1 MKQQNNPPLC
11 NVKDTKEFFS
21 SAMKNMF
28 APVIKER
35 SIYTEGDVSGTL
47 RNAIADHLYIE
58 TYVRN
63 YGNTNTPSGDTM
75 FRLLKEIASESG
87 SHRRKGSDMNKKR
100 KTVRT
105 GIETIDSLL
114 DLIIKKAIS
123 MGAFSTPV
131 NVAIDEHDHPYYGAD
146 SRYLIGVGSKKFR
159 GTDKAYRFATL
170 ESVKRGERFV
180 LSVMRRDQLD
190 GIDNSKEVKTLIEHA
205 VDLGIRIN
213 IILMDRGYLDAG
225 VMNNVDTMGMKY
237 IVPARDNPKVLG
249 LKKKD
254 TNWSERKD
262 LSFLVVNDS
271 IDSGR
276 EVARSNFVHVKYHKD
291 GKLHDF
297 CFYTNIEVTEDNVEN
312 LAETYRE
319 RWSIENGYGE
329 KMVFEEKTHSPDI
342 GVRYFIFYFS
352 VLIYNLWILINLM
365 RRLSGQKWIVFIDFV
380 IDMKKGR
387 WGSITGDYG

>member
-1 MKQQNNPPLC
+1 MITQNNPPLC

-28 APVIKER
+28 VPVIKKR

-47 RNAIADHLYIE
+47 RNAIADHLYVE
-58 TYVRN
+58 TYIRN
-63 YGNTNTPSGDTM
+63 YGNTRTPSGDTM
-75 FRLLKEIASESG
+75 FRLLKGIASESG
-87 SHRRKGSDMNKKR
+87 SHRRKGSDMVKSR

-105 GIETIDSLL
+105 GIEKIQSLL

-123 MGAFSTPV
+123 TGAFSTSV

-146 SRYLIGVGSKKFR
+146 SRYLIAVGSNKFR

-170 ESVKRGERFV
+170 ESVKKGERFV
-180 LSVMRRDQLD
+180 LSVMSRDQLD
-190 GIDNSKEVKTLIEHA
+190 GIDNWKEVKTLIEHA
-205 VDLGIRIN
+205 VDLGIKIN
-213 IILMDRGYLDAG
+213 IVLMDRGYLDAG
-225 VMNNVDTMGMKY
+225 VMNGMDIMGMKY
-237 IVPARDNPKVLG
+237 IVPAKDNSKVLRFREEEMHYSA
-249 LKKKD
+249 K
-254 TNWSERKD
+254 ND

-276 EVARSNFVHVKYHKD
+276 EVAKANFVHVRYHRD

-352 VLIYNLWILINLM
+352 ALLYNLWILIKLM
-365 RRLSGQKWIVFIDFV
+365 RRLSGLIWIIFMDFV
-380 IDMKKGR
+380 IDMKRGR
-387 WGSITGDYG
+387 WGSITGDFG

>member
-1 MKQQNNPPLC
+1 MITQNNPPLC

-28 APVIKER
+28 VPVIKKR

-47 RNAIADHLYIE
+47 RNAIADHLYVE
-58 TYVRN
+58 TYIRN
-63 YGNTNTPSGDTM
+63 YGNTRTPSGDTM
-75 FRLLKEIASESG
+75 FRLLKGIASESG
-87 SHRRKGSDMNKKR
+87 SHRRKGSDMVKSR

-105 GIETIDSLL
+105 GIEKIQSLL

-123 MGAFSTPV
+123 TGAFSTSV

-146 SRYLIGVGSKKFR
+146 SRYLIAVGSNKFR

-170 ESVKRGERFV
+170 ESVKKGERFV
-180 LSVMRRDQLD
+180 LSVMSRDQLD
-190 GIDNSKEVKTLIEHA
+190 GIDNWKEVKTLIEHA
-205 VDLGIRIN
+205 VDLGIKIN
-213 IILMDRGYLDAG
+213 IVLMDRGYLDAG
-225 VMNNVDTMGMKY
+225 VMNGMDIMGMKY
-237 IVPARDNPKVLG
+237 IVPAKDNPKVLRFREEEMHYSA
-249 LKKKD
+249 K
-254 TNWSERKD
+254 ND

-276 EVARSNFVHVKYHKD
+276 EVAKANFVHVRYHRD

-297 CFYTNIEVTEDNVEN
+297 CFYTNIEVTEDNVGN
-312 LAETYRE
+312 LAEIYRE

-352 VLIYNLWILINLM
+352 ALLYNLWILIKLM
-365 RRLSGQKWIVFIDFV
+365 RRLSGLIWIIFMDFV
-380 IDMKKGR
+380 IDMKRGR
-387 WGSITGDYG
+387 WGSITGDFG